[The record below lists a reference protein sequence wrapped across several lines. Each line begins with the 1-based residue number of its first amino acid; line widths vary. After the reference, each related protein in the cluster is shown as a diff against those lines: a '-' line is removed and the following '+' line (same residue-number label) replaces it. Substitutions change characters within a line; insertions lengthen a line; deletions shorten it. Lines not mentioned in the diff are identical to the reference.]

1 MAKLISKTYGDA
13 LFDVAL
19 EDGTM
24 DALTEEVQTLSKVFK
39 ENEELSRFISHPKV
53 SKTDK
58 IQMIEHVFKGR
69 FSDTLVGFL
78 VLIIDKGRYQEIFSI
93 MEYYMDRVREH
104 KKIGVVWV
112 TSALTLSKKQ
122 QEKIKQS
129 LLATTQYNKLQIQYT
144 VDKTIL
150 GGLII
155 RIKDRVVDNSIR
167 SQIKAMTKAVI

>member
-13 LFDVAL
+13 LFEVAL

-24 DALTEEVQTLSKVFK
+24 DALTEEVQTLTKVFK

-53 SKTDK
+53 SKSDK
-58 IQMIEHVFKGR
+58 IQMIENVFKGH
-69 FSDTLVGFL
+69 FSDTIVGFL
-78 VLIIDKGRYQEIFSI
+78 VLIIDKGRYQELTSI
-93 MEYYMDRVREH
+93 IEYYMERVREH

-112 TSALTLSKKQ
+112 TSALNLSKKQ
-122 QEKIKQS
+122 QEKIKQR
-129 LLATTQYNKLQIQYT
+129 LLVTTQYEKLEMHYT

-155 RIKDRVVDNSIR
+155 RIKDRVVDNSIK
-167 SQIKAMTKAVI
+167 SQIKAMTKAFV